1 LQKRLF
7 DNRPALS
14 VLTKKIQVTLSD
26 ECHAVLKAYA
36 GFFGKTMSDVMYMF
50 TRQEIQ
56 QQARHCKF
64 VQQLLDA
71 QKIIPDKRA
80 TKDCWGY
87 RCLVCQNAA
96 KCQAGLTNDTF
107 KPIEEIKDYLKEDS
121 PHWSL
126 YEN

>member
-1 LQKRLF
+1 
-7 DNRPALS
+7 
-14 VLTKKIQVTLSD
+14 LTKKIQVTLSD

-56 QQARHCKF
+56 QQARDCKF

-80 TKDCWGY
+80 SKNCWGHK
-87 RCLVCQNAA
+87 CLVCVHAA
-96 KCQAGLTNDTF
+96 KCQAGLTDDTF
-107 KPIEEIKDYLKEDS
+107 MPSENIKDFLKEES
-121 PHWSL
+121 PLWDL
-126 YEN
+126 YES